1 MENMGF
7 AVRAGP
13 GSHRITSM
21 DGTRQQLLRILDS
34 REFKTGAHMGAALG
48 LTRAAVH
55 KHIRA
60 LVEQGVPV
68 HRVPGR
74 GYRLADGVSLL
85 DGPGIQRRLSRAS
98 RGLVSGIEVA
108 EAVDSTSVELSRR
121 ADSCALKGRVC
132 LAEKQ
137 TAGRGRRGRSWV
149 ATPYRDLMMSIAWV
163 FPRWP
168 AELPALGLASS
179 LMIVEAL
186 EAVGA
191 DGLELK
197 WPNDIVHQHGYHY
210 RKVCGVL
217 LDATGET
224 QGDCRVIIG
233 VGINVS
239 MAGEQAAGI
248 DQPWL
253 DLETLLG
260 QPPDRNVLVAEC
272 LNRLMPMLDS
282 FTDHGFAGCLQRWR
296 DRDALAGRAVSVT
309 SADGKVAHG
318 KAAGIDDSG
327 RLRFVDEAGVSRLFS
342 QGDVSVRLP

>member
-1 MENMGF
+1 MEG
-7 AVRAGP
+7 A
-13 GSHRITSM
+13 
-21 DGTRQQLLRILDS
+21 RQQLLRNLDS
-34 REFKTGAHMGAALG
+34 REFRTGAQLGAALG

-55 KHIRA
+55 KHIQA
-60 LVEQGVPV
+60 LVQQGVPV

-85 DGPGIQRRLSRAS
+85 EERDIERQLSRRA
-98 RGLVSGIEVA
+98 RELVADIEIM
-108 EAVDSTSVELSRR
+108 EAVDSTSAALARR
-121 ADSCALKGRVC
+121 ADARSLQGRVC

-168 AELPALGLASS
+168 AALPALGLASS

-186 EAVGA
+186 ESAGV
-191 DGLELK
+191 DGLVLK
-197 WPNDIVHQHGYHY
+197 WPNDIVHQY

-233 VGINVS
+233 IGINVS

-248 DQPWL
+248 DQDWV

-260 QPPDRNVLVAEC
+260 LAPDRNHLTAEC

-282 FTDHGFAGCLQRWR
+282 FAVEGFTPCLDRWR
-296 DRDALAGRAVSVT
+296 NRDALVGRAVSVT
-309 SADGKVAHG
+309 AADGSVAHG
-318 KAAGIDDSG
+318 RAEGIDDGG
-327 RLRFVDEAGVSRLFS
+327 RLQLVDDAGTTRFFS
-342 QGDVSVRLP
+342 QGDVSVRFQ

>member
-1 MENMGF
+1 ME
-7 AVRAGP
+7 
-13 GSHRITSM
+13 
-21 DGTRQQLLRILDS
+21 GTRQQLLRILDS
-34 REFKTGAHMGAALG
+34 REFRTGAQMGAALG

-55 KHIRA
+55 KHVRA

-85 DGPGIQRRLSRAS
+85 DGQDIEHRLSRAA
-98 RGLVSGIEVA
+98 RGLISGIEVV
-108 EAVDSTSVELSRR
+108 EAVDSTSTELSRR
-121 ADSCALKGRVC
+121 AGSCSLKGRVC

-137 TAGRGRRGRSWV
+137 TAGRGRRNRSWV
-149 ATPYRDLMMSIAWV
+149 ATPYRDLMMSVSWV

-168 AELPALGLASS
+168 AELPTLGLVSS

-186 EAVGA
+186 EAVGG

-197 WPNDIVHQHGYHY
+197 WPNDIVHQY

-233 VGINVS
+233 IGVNVS
-239 MAGEQAAGI
+239 MGGEQAAGI
-248 DQPWL
+248 DQHWV

-260 QPPDRNVLVAEC
+260 QPPDRNRLAAEC
-272 LNRLMPMLDS
+272 LDRLMPMLDS
-282 FTDHGFAGCLQRWR
+282 FTDEGFASCLQRWR
-296 DRDALAGRAVSVT
+296 DRDALAGHAVSVT
-309 SADGKVAHG
+309 GADGTVVHG

-327 RLRFVDEAGVSRLFS
+327 RLRFVDDAGVTRFFT